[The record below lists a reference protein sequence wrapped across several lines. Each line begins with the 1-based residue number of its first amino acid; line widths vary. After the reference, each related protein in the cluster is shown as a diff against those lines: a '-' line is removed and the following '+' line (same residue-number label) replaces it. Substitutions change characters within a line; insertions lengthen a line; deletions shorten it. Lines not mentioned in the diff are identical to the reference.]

1 VDNGG
6 GNAVREAGNVRA
18 GRSRGRLALAG
29 LMALVLVAAGARL
42 DRYRSV
48 VIWPRRFTYA
58 FGAAELAPA
67 R

>member
-1 VDNGG
+1 
-6 GNAVREAGNVRA
+6 
-18 GRSRGRLALAG
+18 LALAG

-48 VIWPRRFTYA
+48 VIWRRRFTYA